1 MMLEEIKFDD
11 FHTFSAVYD
20 NSFEKNEEKYINL
33 YKNNIKNMHF
43 VHPNVES
50 LIEDLDDFVTAM
62 VEPVTTSSEYAEFKV
77 MQLAQN
83 HCTVLLNGQGV
94 DEIFG
99 GYKYIFGPYLIE
111 LMHQKKYFTF
121 FKEWAKYYQVNKDL
135 QAYKSF
141 LFHLLSNKWKNT
153 LIKKNR
159 KYINSDF
166 NERSKLSSE
175 LSNELYNANSLL
187 QSSLKHFEHKFEHH
201 LIWAD
206 KSGMWFSLETRFPY
220 LDHRFVEYSLS
231 LPADDKI
238 KNGIPKYLFKK
249 SMKKYLPKQ
258 IYNRTDKI
266 GYETPEKIGFS
277 TESSKIYLMILL
289 SQIIHHYQ
297 TILT

>member
-1 MMLEEIKFDD
+1 MSLCIKKIF
-11 FHTFSAVYD
+11 
-20 NSFEKNEEKYINL
+20 YI
-33 YKNNIKNMHF
+33 
-43 VHPNVES
+43 
-50 LIEDLDDFVTAM
+50 
-62 VEPVTTSSEYAEFKV
+62 
-77 MQLAQN
+77 
-83 HCTVLLNGQGV
+83 
-94 DEIFG
+94 
-99 GYKYIFGPYLIE
+99 
-111 LMHQKKYFTF
+111 

-258 IYNRTDKI
+258 IYNRTDRLDMKHQK
-266 GYETPEKIGFS
+266 KIGFS